1 MNVIELRQYTL
12 RPGQRDLLIDLFD
25 REFVESQEE
34 VGARVVGQFRDED
47 NPDRFVWIRAFSTMQ
62 ARREA
67 LTAFYVEGS
76 AWKTHGPAAN
86 ATMLDSSNALL
97 LRPADPHSGFPE
109 PASARPPRGAHARP
123 SSRIVATI
131 YPLNAPA
138 DKEFIQFF
146 SDRVTP
152 LMAETAGA
160 PLAIFQT
167 EHAEN
172 TFPRLPVR
180 LGENLFVW
188 FSSFADSDRHREHTE
203 RLAQSA
209 EWNESVLPE
218 LSARL
223 SAPPQNLRL
232 APTAR
237 SQLR

>member
-1 MNVIELRQYTL
+1 M
-12 RPGQRDLLIDLFD
+12 
-25 REFVESQEE
+25 
-34 VGARVVGQFRDED
+34 RVVGQFRDED
-47 NPDRFVWIRAFSTMQ
+47 NPDRFVWMRSFSTMQ

-97 LRPADPHSGFPE
+97 LRPAGPDSGFPE
-109 PASARPPRGAHARP
+109 PASARPPIGATALP
-123 SSRIVATI
+123 DSRVVATI
-131 YPLNAPA
+131 YHVNASA
-138 DKEFIQFF
+138 DQEFIGFF
-146 SDRVTP
+146 SDRVAP
-152 LMAETAGA
+152 LMVETAA
-160 PLAIFQT
+160 PPLASFQT

-180 LGENLFVW
+180 AGENVFVW
-188 FSSFADSDRHREHTE
+188 FSLFADSDRRREHVE
-203 RLAQSA
+203 RLGRSE
-209 EWNESVLPE
+209 EWNERVLPE

-223 SAPPQNLRL
+223 SAPPQHLRL